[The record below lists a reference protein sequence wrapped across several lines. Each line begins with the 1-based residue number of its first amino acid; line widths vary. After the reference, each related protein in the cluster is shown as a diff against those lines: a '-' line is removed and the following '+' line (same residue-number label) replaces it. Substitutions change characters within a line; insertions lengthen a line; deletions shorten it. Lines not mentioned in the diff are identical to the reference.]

1 MIKSGI
7 CFIISAPS
15 GAGKSSLIRSFLST
29 KYGLNS
35 TVSVSYTTR
44 KIRNGE
50 KEGKHYYFISKKK
63 FENMIKKNLFLEYA
77 TVFNHYYG
85 TSRVLTETVLKQG
98 KDVFLDIDWQGAQQ
112 VRNIFSPVVSI
123 FIFPP
128 SKKELYQR
136 LKKRGQNTTIDI
148 ENRMKKSVLEMNHYN
163 EYDYIIIND
172 DFYQAI
178 SDLKSIVISYRLS
191 LHYQQWKKYHF
202 IQSLICK

>member
-1 MIKSGI
+1 MKSGI